1 MKIQGSVAL
10 VTGALGG
17 IGQAFVTKLLELGVN
32 KVYLTGRDAES
43 LSVNL
48 KDADSRVVPLVLDVT
63 NQEQIDRAADTALD
77 VTLLIN
83 NAGYAAFE
91 GAISAEDLGA
101 ARREMDIN
109 YFGALALSR
118 AFQPVLGHNGGGAIV
133 NMLSMAALVS
143 LPVTGTYSASKAAL
157 LSATRSI
164 RAEMAAQGT
173 IVVGVLAVQTE
184 TAIGARLPEP
194 RMQPIE
200 VATDAL
206 QAVEDG
212 VNAEI
217 TAGQMTRMAYET
229 FLADPK
235 AFQARMSTRLPKA
248 R

>member
-17 IGQAFVTKLLELGVN
+17 IGQAFVTNLLDRGAA
-32 KVYLTGRDAES
+32 KVYVTGRDAAA
-43 LSVNL
+43 LSAHL
-48 KDADSRVVPLVLDVT
+48 KNADPRVVPLVLDVT
-63 NQEQIDRAADTALD
+63 NPDQIARAAHTAQD
-77 VTLLIN
+77 VSLLIN

-91 GAISAEDLGA
+91 GAIAAEDLNA

-109 YFGALALSR
+109 YFGPLALSR
-118 AFQPVLGHNGGGAIV
+118 TFQPVLADNGGGAIV

-157 LSATRSI
+157 LSVTRSI
-164 RAEMAAQGT
+164 RAELAAQGT

-200 VATDAL
+200 VASDAL

-212 VNAEI
+212 LSDEI
-217 TAGQMTRMAYET
+217 TAGKMTRGAYET
-229 FLADPK
+229 FMSDPK
-235 AFQARMSTRLPKA
+235 AFQARMSTRLPQA
-248 R
+248 C